1 MHARLG
7 TGFRSRRRPREFRMY
22 RQESGNM
29 HTLLAG
35 EGHLLELISSG
46 APLPQVLDKVCTA
59 LDVQVGN
66 VVSLVLFPDD
76 EEHFVHTIA
85 NTAAEFGLSVFSR
98 TAILS
103 PSEELFGT
111 FEIYCCFP
119 RTPAPS
125 EDRLIQRATHLAALA
140 IQHHYHGR
148 DPGNFSLHW
157 NGAIGSDSREAPP
170 SSN

>member
-1 MHARLG
+1 MNRH
-7 TGFRSRRRPREFRMY
+7 
-22 RQESGNM
+22 ESDNM
-29 HTLLAG
+29 QTLLAQ

-76 EEHFVHTIA
+76 EEHTAHTIA
-85 NTAAEFGLSVFSR
+85 DTAAEFGLSVFSR
-98 TAILS
+98 TTILS

-119 RTPAPS
+119 RTPTPS

-157 NGAIGSDSREAPP
+157 NGAMGSGSREAPP

>member
-1 MHARLG
+1 
-7 TGFRSRRRPREFRMY
+7 MY